1 MKRHSTVKEPDNM
14 AISFI
19 RGSARGLRATLLALM
34 LMCVAGAIATT
45 GLPAT
50 TLCHVSIG
58 SVRQAATL
66 PDAPPCR
73 HRSACLPCHTRV
85 RFDIVPLFCQESIAL
100 SRVGNCIAD
109 AVSRVGGG
117 A

>member
-1 MKRHSTVKEPDNM
+1 M

-66 PDAPPCR
+66 PDHC
-73 HRSACLPCHTRV
+73 T
-85 RFDIVPLFCQESIAL
+85 
-100 SRVGNCIAD
+100 
-109 AVSRVGGG
+109 VSRWELHCRCSFTSRRRRIKYESELMLGFYCQ
-117 A
+117 